1 MAKPIQ
7 SKQLKRVLVALAQV
21 AELEKIE
28 GEKRD
33 ASESVLLQTP
43 QWRRY
48 AHPPL
53 VAVAALTPA
62 APRLPCRCFFGLLLR
77 IGCISN
83 VACREFREAWKE
95 AEPVTESQPE
105 PKPGP
110 KPEPEPCLAA
120 AGYGQSEGTVSLEL
134 HNQLVAE
141 LLETKSQRDAA
152 VVGWE
157 KAAAEREVLLKQTKE
172 LAAELNQLKE
182 DWMAAW

>member
-1 MAKPIQ
+1 MY
-7 SKQLKRVLVALAQV
+7 L
-21 AELEKIE
+21 
-28 GEKRD
+28 
-33 ASESVLLQTP
+33 
-43 QWRRY
+43 
-48 AHPPL
+48 
-53 VAVAALTPA
+53 
-62 APRLPCRCFFGLLLR
+62 
-77 IGCISN
+77 N

-95 AEPVTESQPE
+95 AEPVHESQPV
-105 PKPGP
+105 PKPEP
-110 KPEPEPCLAA
+110 KPEPEPALAV
-120 AGYGQSEGTVSLEL
+120 AGGDESEGTVSLEL